1 MNCPRTGTQLREVD
15 IDGTKVDVSEACGGL
30 WLDSYELLKFDEV
43 KESAGEKL
51 IDLMSE
57 YSGGDIDPEQR
68 LNCPRDSEVVMM
80 RRFYSV
86 KRQIEIDECP
96 KCGGIWLDAGEL
108 TKIREAYPTK
118 EARDEAGQQF
128 MSEVLD
134 GVQAV
139 DQENMPEDKV
149 ARLSNVLKWISPSHY
164 LRGD

>member
-30 WLDSYELLKFDEV
+30 WLDSYELLKFDEA

-57 YSGGDIDPEQR
+57 YSGDDIYPEQR

-118 EARDEAGQQF
+118 EARDEA
-128 MSEVLD
+128 VYL
-134 GVQAV
+134 
-139 DQENMPEDKV
+139 
-149 ARLSNVLKWISPSHY
+149 LSRHRALPLADCTQPQGY
-164 LRGD
+164 LLRAGIRESS